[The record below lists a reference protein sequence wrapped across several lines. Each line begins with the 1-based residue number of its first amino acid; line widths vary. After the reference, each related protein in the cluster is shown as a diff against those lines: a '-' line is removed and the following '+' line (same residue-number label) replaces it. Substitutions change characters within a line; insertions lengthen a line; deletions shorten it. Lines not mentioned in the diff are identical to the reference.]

1 MGIKDNFNNTTKYF
15 FDKKY
20 NFLLYL
26 KKNTN
31 RNYRQ
36 LLTNIH
42 PHQNPIKFSKSST
55 LN

>member
-26 KKNTN
+26 KNTN